1 MQVRANAT
9 GKRQAMDI
17 ESGNA
22 TRQDVWSV
30 VTDCAEQT
38 VRLGRCLGKL
48 MKAGD
53 CLALCGPLGA
63 GKTSLVT
70 GLAEGMDVEGRVASP
85 SFIVMRC
92 HPGPVYLYHAD
103 AYRLQSPG
111 ELEEAGLCEWLEH
124 GAVAIEWAELVE
136 AVLPSDA
143 LWVRLEYEGD
153 GRRIVLTPCT
163 DRHRELLEELRKC
176 DCWE

>member
-9 GKRQAMDI
+9 GKRQAMDMD
-17 ESGNA
+17 SRKTN
-22 TRQDVWSV
+22 TQTPWSV
-30 VTDCAEQT
+30 ITDCAEET

-63 GKTSLVT
+63 GKTSFVT
-70 GLAEGMDVEGRVASP
+70 GLADGMGVEGRVASP

-124 GAVAIEWAELVE
+124 GAVAIEWAESVE
-136 AVLPSDA
+136 TILPSDA
-143 LWVRLEYEGD
+143 LWVRLGYEGD
-153 GRRIVLTPCT
+153 RRRIVFTPGT
-163 DRHRELLEELRKC
+163 DRHRQMLEALRKC